1 MLFFAVSD
9 INVGKIW
16 TCSVLFQSH
25 SCDAEQSQ
33 LQSDIEQSQRE
44 LHRQFPFRKLTAYV
58 HLVLGYVSRWG
69 LLGA

>member
-1 MLFFAVSD
+1 MLARFGPAAFYFSPILA
-9 INVGKIW
+9 I
-16 TCSVLFQSH
+16 
-25 SCDAEQSQ
+25 AEQSQ